1 MIVKIELPP
10 VNMTLSPNSKNGKSY
25 LSTLNA
31 KKSDKNIGFFYA
43 KKERSEKLQQDRNY
57 PVNIVFFSSTRNFA
71 DLDNLLS
78 ASKNRM
84 DGIASALG
92 IDDRQFRPITIDGQY
107 RKGDAGMIFEI
118 SISDNDER

>member
-10 VNMTLSPNSKNGKSY
+10 INMALSPNSKNGKSY

-31 KKSDKNIGFFYA
+31 KKSDKAIGFFYA
-43 KKERSEKLQQDRNY
+43 KKEFSEKLQPATNY
-57 PVNIVFFSSTRNFA
+57 PVNIIFYSSTKKFA

-78 ASKNRM
+78 ASKNRI
-84 DGIASALG
+84 DGIANALG

-118 SISDNDER
+118 NIGDNDER

>member
-10 VNMTLSPNSKNGKSY
+10 VVMALSSNRKNGKSY
-25 LSTLNA
+25 LSTLSHKKKDKVDGFNCA
-31 KKSDKNIGFFYA
+31 KEQCV
-43 KKERSEKLQQDRNY
+43 KKLKPATNY
-57 PVNIVFFSSTRNFA
+57 PVNIVFFSATRNLA

-78 ASKNRM
+78 ASKNRI
-84 DGIASALG
+84 DGIANALG

-118 SISDNDER
+118 NIGDNDEG